1 VRNASRQPSAF
12 SHQPCRGGLSV
23 DVTAV
28 DQSQTSP
35 LQN

>member
-1 VRNASRQPSAF
+1 MPAV
-12 SHQPCRGGLSV
+12 SHQPCHGGLSV